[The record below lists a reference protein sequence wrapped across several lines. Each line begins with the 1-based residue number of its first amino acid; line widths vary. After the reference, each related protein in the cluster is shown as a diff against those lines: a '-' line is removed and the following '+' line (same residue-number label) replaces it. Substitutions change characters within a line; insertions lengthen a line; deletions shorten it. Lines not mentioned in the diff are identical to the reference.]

1 MPTLMPIAD
10 AIGWDGAPVMSCNL
24 CLAWRAVEALERQ
37 PPRHSTLEAW
47 LAGAGWV
54 DRLLARRTS

>member
-1 MPTLMPIAD
+1 
-10 AIGWDGAPVMSCNL
+10 VMSCNL

-37 PPRHSTLEAW
+37 PPRRSTLEAW

-54 DRLLARRTS
+54 ERLVARRTS